1 MIPFIYFF
9 VILEMRVAS
18 LWLLCVLLVGVTSA
32 EVNIPMCT
40 LFNRVI
46 CSYNCF
52 SSYELFVTCF
62 FLSTRLEM
70 SGDEDTESEGSY
82 TKDAKYNH

>member
-1 MIPFIYFF
+1 
-9 VILEMRVAS
+9 MRVAS

-32 EVNIPMCT
+32 EVLIPMCT
-40 LFNRVI
+40 LLNRVI
-46 CSYNCF
+46 CSYNWF
-52 SSYELFVTCF
+52 SSYEMFVACF

-82 TKDAKYNH
+82 T